1 MKHRATSII
10 LATALGLGGVTAG
23 MVVAPALAAAATG
36 ESAGAAV
43 SGRVTRIT
51 DALAGL
57 VSDGSISQA
66 QADEV
71 ATTLAESLPRGGG
84 HGGGH
89 GGGRGGGRG
98 PGGPGFGRGLEAA
111 AGVLDV
117 TVEELRAA
125 LRDGR
130 SLADVAKAEDIST
143 DTLIAGLVE
152 AAEVHLAEHVADGRL
167 TQAEAD
173 ARTAELTERITA
185 GVEREGLPGRGGR
198 GGAPKAGESES
209 EE

>member
-10 LATALGLGGVTAG
+10 LATALGLGGVTAS

-43 SGRVTRIT
+43 SERVTRVT

-71 ATTLAESLPRGGG
+71 ATTLAESLPRGDG
-84 HGGGH
+84 H
-89 GGGRGGGRG
+89 GGGRG

-130 SLADVAKAEDIST
+130 SLADVAEAEGIST

-152 AAEVHLAEHVADGRL
+152 AAEVHLAEHVAAGRL
-167 TQAEAD
+167 TQAAAD

-185 GVEREGLPGRGGR
+185 SVEREGLPGRGGR

-209 EE
+209 GE